1 MIGTG
6 DDSNFFSMMV
16 EDEKEWK
23 GKDEVFDRQEFI
35 DDQLSQLKNKDNFYR
50 TKTMK
55 KIS

>member
-6 DDSNFFSMMV
+6 DDTNFFSMMV
-16 EDEKEWK
+16 EDEKQWK